1 MRISDWSSDVCS
13 SDLYL
18 AGRSFGRRK
27 LAPKISPGK
36 TIEGAIGGLLLC
48 ALWGGVAGSFVFDLH
63 APGAIAIMVALSM
76 IAAMVSIIG
85 DLTESMLKRI
95 VGLKD
100 SGHILPGHGGILDRV
115 DSIVAAVP
123 VMLLGLGP
131 CEIGGAP

>member
-100 SGHILPGHGGILDRV
+100 RDRK
-115 DSIVAAVP
+115 STR
-123 VMLLGLGP
+123 LNSSH
-131 CEIGGAP
+131 